1 MKGKLNMKLKDISKN
16 IHRFNSNR
24 AIDIFE
30 KNIELSIKKTVKDN
44 IQYYYFKEYAKKF
57 IK

>member
-1 MKGKLNMKLKDISKN
+1 MKLKDISKN